1 VHKVAEVAMWVVCLV
16 VVAAGVYAGF
26 HHTDPPAI
34 QQEFSTAVAL
44 GAGAVLSLPMLVV
57 TYLVS

>member
-1 VHKVAEVAMWVVCLV
+1 MWVVCLV